1 MIATEKRVLIP
12 QVMVVVLVHSD
23 RTLVI
28 RTLGTLVGSGDSA
41 QEVWVVEASLSR
53 MLMRYL
59 EGRSVAEIHSKIS
72 LAMMMTTF
80 LAKDFSE
87 NRKRKEVNAKW
98 EASA

>member
-1 MIATEKRVLIP
+1 MIATEKRDLIP
-12 QVMVVVLVHSD
+12 QVVVVLGHSD

-28 RTLGTLVGSGDSA
+28 RALGTSVGSGDSA
-41 QEVWVVEASLSR
+41 QEGWVVEASLSR

-72 LAMMMTTF
+72 LAIMMTTF
-80 LAKDFSE
+80 LVKDFSE

>member
-1 MIATEKRVLIP
+1 MIDTEKRDLIP
-12 QVMVVVLVHSD
+12 QVVVVLGSSD

-28 RTLGTLVGSGDSA
+28 RALGTSVGSGDSA
-41 QEVWVVEASLSR
+41 QEVWVAEAFLSR

-72 LAMMMTTF
+72 LAIMMTTF
-80 LAKDFSE
+80 LVKDFSE
-87 NRKRKEVNAKW
+87 NRKRKVINAKW